1 MSIEGFIEKIEE
13 TLVQVKVVNILVKK
27 AYSVFNLHPSR
38 LRAAQKRLL
47 KILELDDSSIFEKAR
62 NAMFSNTQE
71 VTLITNESPLFSRK
85 SFQSLETTHAPL
97 QSPYLPSRRSNGNG
111 SQCSVLD
118 RRMSRGRV
126 IPQQPFS
133 IRNTSSGDHH
143 DQELEGEVDHLFVD
157 LIVWNTWQRLSSVP
171 RRTCSFCSS

>member
-27 AYSVFNLHPSR
+27 AYSVFNLNPSR

-71 VTLITNESPLFSRK
+71 VTLITNESPLFTRK

-97 QSPYLPSRRSNGNG
+97 QSPYLPSRRSNG
-111 SQCSVLD
+111 SQSSVLD

-143 DQELEGEVDHLFVD
+143 DQELEGEVGHLFVD
-157 LIVWNTWQRLSSVP
+157 LISWIMW
-171 RRTCSFCSS
+171 